1 MGFPLYIEQ
10 ILEVVMISRDKI
22 LKNAE
27 KFIKE
32 GKLDKAIEE
41 YKKLVE
47 ENPSDWSTISLVGD
61 LYVKVGKIKEG
72 ISQFIKVADYY
83 RAQGFYDKAIAAYNR
98 VYKLDPTNKEI
109 AEVLADLYER
119 RGLISQARAL
129 YLEIAEKYMIAGK
142 TKEALEIYKKV
153 VELDK
158 GNIKTRTLLVEL
170 YKKEKMIDEAV
181 EELNAIGESLARTG
195 NVKEAL
201 DYFNKALVLKPNDQ
215 RATKNIVELY
225 IKSQDFNKAI
235 GTIEEYLKI
244 SPNNTY
250 FLKRLADLYC
260 EIGDINGAEKIIF
273 RLQEMEEHEVD
284 LLNKIGMLL
293 KERDEL
299 DRAYKIFEPTIDYLV
314 KKGSIE
320 DALSFLRLIW
330 TSDSYHIPSLKKASE
345 IYRNA
350 DQIANLIQVL
360 NKLYES
366 YEQKGMTGDAIK
378 VLKELITLVPEN
390 LKYKNALAKLEGK
403 KIPEEIKGTTV
414 EEEVER
420 SEDFI
425 NSKLA
430 EVEVLIKNRLYMK
443 AQEILDDLLKYSPDS
458 IEVRKKIIDLCQKTG
473 KMDRLE
479 DEAIALSEIY
489 KQKGMLHEYQE
500 TLEIVAS
507 LKPERPKI
515 TIEEK
520 APGKEEVVID
530 LTESLMGLEEVQEEI
545 KEPSFREGIP
555 LEETTV
561 KEEIPSMQLEDLLIE
576 DLVFSEIEPI
586 KEEPATLSFHEEQ
599 VKIDD
604 FSYATYYD
612 LTSIAEEEA
621 SALEE
626 ILIAI
631 EKRTSTTSERMLQE
645 VLQEFKKG
653 VDAHIGKEDYETRY
667 NLGIAYKEMGLLDEA
682 INEFLIS
689 VKSEDKAFESSVL
702 LGNCFA
708 EKGFYEQAILW
719 FNRALEIKGKKT
731 EDYIAVKYELAS
743 IHEKIQN
750 WSEAFRLYNEI
761 QKSDPTYRDVSQ
773 KILVL
778 KGFS

>member
-1 MGFPLYIEQ
+1 
-10 ILEVVMISRDKI
+10 MISRDKI

-27 KFIKE
+27 KFIRE

-41 YKKLVE
+41 YNKLVE

-98 VYKLDPTNKEI
+98 IYKLDPTNKEI
-109 AEVLADLYER
+109 AEVLADLYEKK
-119 RGLISQARAL
+119 GLISQARAL
-129 YLEIAEKYMIAGK
+129 YLEIAEKYMIGGK
-142 TKEALEIYKKV
+142 TREALEIYKKV

-181 EELNAIGESLARTG
+181 EELNSIGESLARAG

-201 DYFNKALVLKPNDQ
+201 DYFNKALELKPNDQ
-215 RATKNIVELY
+215 RAIKNIVEIY
-225 IKSQDFNKAI
+225 IKVQDYNKAVE
-235 GTIEEYLKI
+235 TIEEYLKI

-260 EIGDINGAEKIIF
+260 ELGNIDRAEKIIF

-299 DRAYKIFEPTIDYLV
+299 DRAYKIFEPAIDFFV
-314 KKGSIE
+314 KKGNIE

-345 IYRNA
+345 IYRGA

-366 YEQKGMTGDAIK
+366 YEQRGMVEDAKK
-378 VLKELITLVPEN
+378 VLKELITLAPDN
-390 LKYKNALAKLEGK
+390 LKYKNALARLEGK

-420 SEDFI
+420 TEDFI

-458 IEVRKKIIDLCQKTG
+458 IEVRKKIIDLCQRTG

-479 DEAIALSEIY
+479 NEAIALSEIY
-489 KQKGMLHEYQE
+489 KQKGMLQEYQE
-500 TLEIVAS
+500 TLEIVTS
-507 LKPERPKI
+507 LRGERPKI
-515 TIEEK
+515 EIKEK
-520 APGKEEVVID
+520 APGKEEIVID
-530 LTESLMGLEEVQEEI
+530 ITEGLKDFEEI
-545 KEPSFREGIP
+545 KEETKGPSFKESIP

-561 KEEIPSMQLEDLLIE
+561 KEEIPVLQLDDLFMEDLAFTETETLE
-576 DLVFSEIEPI
+576 EERTVPSVQEPVLKDFQVL
-586 KEEPATLSFHEEQ
+586 KEEWKEPVLSDE
-599 VKIDD
+599 
-604 FSYATYYD
+604 FSSATYYD

-626 ILIAI
+626 ILMGI
-631 EKRTSTTSERMLQE
+631 ERRTPSTSERMLQE

-689 VKSEDKAFESSVL
+689 VKSEEKAFESSVL

-708 EKGFYEQAILW
+708 EKGFYDQAILW
-719 FNRALEIKGKKT
+719 FNRALEIKGKKS
-731 EDYIAVKYELAS
+731 EDYIAVKYELAV

-761 QKSDPTYRDVSQ
+761 QKTDPTYRDVSQ